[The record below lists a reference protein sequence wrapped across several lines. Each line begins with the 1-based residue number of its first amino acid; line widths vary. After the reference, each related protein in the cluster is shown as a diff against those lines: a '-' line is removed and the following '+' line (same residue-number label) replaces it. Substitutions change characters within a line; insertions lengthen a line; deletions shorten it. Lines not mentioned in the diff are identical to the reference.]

1 MYKLKKKYQDSS
13 VCRQGCVFKL
23 SKVRQDQVE
32 DLGLEKYF
40 EKSKPKKSKPTDKL
54 NGQLDNTNI

>member
-1 MYKLKKKYQDSS
+1 MYKLKKEYQDSS
-13 VCRQGCVFKL
+13 ACRQGCVFKL

-40 EKSKPKKSKPTDKL
+40 DKDKPKKSKPTDKI

>member
-1 MYKLKKKYQDSS
+1 MYKLKKKYKDSS
-13 VCRQGCVFKL
+13 ACRQGCVFKL

>member
-1 MYKLKKKYQDSS
+1 MYKLKKEYQDSS
-13 VCRQGCVFKL
+13 ACRQGCVFKL

-40 EKSKPKKSKPTDKL
+40 EKSKPKKSKPTDKT
-54 NGQLDNTNI
+54 NGQLDNTNN